1 MNVSLDKKSKISE
14 IKAENNVLL
23 QRIKQLETKINGKKQ
38 KNTEVSKTDEK
49 KLNAMV
55 MKSLTLLAKVQTL
68 EVVDEFRIK
77 QLQIDEMVQE

>member
-1 MNVSLDKKSKISE
+1 MSLDKKSKISE

>member
-1 MNVSLDKKSKISE
+1 MSLDKKSKISE

-77 QLQIDEMVQE
+77 QLQIDEMVQV